1 MEESALRIQRIDPRL
16 KVRASGEAYKQLR
29 GRILGFRRNEAYGP
43 KQHLHPGGVMS
54 LPMPRNEEAHLAVS
68 LAQPLRGHRVLQV
81 GLTSLP

>member
-1 MEESALRIQRIDPRL
+1 MEESTRRAQRFNPRL
-16 KVRASGEAYKQLR
+16 KVRPSGEAYKRLR
-29 GRILGFRRNEAYGP
+29 GRILGFRRNEAHGP

-68 LAQPLRGHRVLQV
+68 LVQPLRGHRVLQV